1 MTEASARALGR
12 VRDLSTL
19 EWYVI
24 PLLAFVFY
32 VWVREIKEARSTGNW
47 DAIFAGLTLFGVD
60 FVNETVN
67 GWILNL
73 TQRSALWTVAGPS
86 ALVTMVGWNV
96 EIMFMFA
103 LSGIVYYHSLGRD
116 RESRILGLPE
126 PWFWAVVYSA
136 LCVLVEVVLNRAGI
150 FVWDYRFWNRTAE
163 GLPLIFLFGYFHFY
177 VAVILVLRLRSNRT
191 KAAAVGGIYF
201 VAVLMNALAL
211 GVLGWRY

>member
-1 MTEASARALGR
+1 MTEASERALQR

-32 VWVREIKEARSTGNW
+32 VWVREIKEARVTGNW
-47 DAIFAGLTLFGVD
+47 DAVFAGLTLFGVD
-60 FVNETVN
+60 FINETVN
-67 GWILNL
+67 GWILHL
-73 TQRSALWTVAGPS
+73 TQRSALWTVTGPS

-103 LSGIVYYHSLGRD
+103 LAGIVYYHSLGPGRGA
-116 RESRILGLPE
+116 RILGLPE

-136 LCVLVEVVLNRAGI
+136 ICVLVEVVLNRAGI
-150 FVWDYRFWNRTAE
+150 FVWEYRFWNRTAE

-177 VAVILVLRLRSNRT
+177 VAVILVLSFRSNRAR
-191 KAAAVGGIYF
+191 AAAVAAIYS
-201 VAVLMNALAL
+201 VAIVANVVAL